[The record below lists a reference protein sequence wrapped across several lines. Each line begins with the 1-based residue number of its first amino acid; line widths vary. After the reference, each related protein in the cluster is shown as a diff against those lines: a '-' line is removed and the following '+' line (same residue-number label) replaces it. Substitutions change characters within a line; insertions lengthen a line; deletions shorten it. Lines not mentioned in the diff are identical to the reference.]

1 MDTPDTTTTH
11 TTARFGFFPFVV
23 ADQVEVRQAGVTAAI
38 SGGDYTVEQGGTQF
52 AVVGGSLSIT
62 QGGSQAL
69 IVGGD
74 ATITQGGALAMISKS
89 VKVDHGVVGFL
100 LAPKAELVEST
111 VVFTP
116 QAAAALGGALALGM
130 GMVGWLLSRRS
141 PSG

>member
-38 SGGDYTVEQGGTQF
+38 SGGDYTVQQGGTQF
-52 AVVGGSLSIT
+52 AVVGGSLSVT

-69 IVGGD
+69 LVGGD
-74 ATITQGGALAMISKS
+74 ATITQGGAVAMISRS
-89 VKVDHGVVGFL
+89 VKIDRGIVGVL
-100 LAPKAELVEST
+100 LAPNAELTDST

-116 QAAAALGGALALGM
+116 RAAGALGGALALG
-130 GMVGWLLSRRS
+130 VGVILWLTRRS
-141 PSG
+141 NRG

>member
-1 MDTPDTTTTH
+1 MDRPESTTTH
-11 TTARFGFFPFVV
+11 TPARFGFFPFVV
-23 ADQVEVRQAGVTAAI
+23 ADEVQVRQAGVSAAI

-74 ATITQGGALAMISKS
+74 ATITQGGALAMISRS

-100 LAPKAELVEST
+100 LAPKADLVEST

-116 QAAAALGGALALGM
+116 PAAAALGGALAFGV
-130 GMVGWLLSRRS
+130 GMVGWLLSRRAR
-141 PSG
+141 SG